1 MPEKASNQSKQPR
14 ALRGLSG
21 KVLLLTIIFVM
32 LGEVLIFV
40 PSIAN
45 FRIQWLKG
53 RIAQAEIAAL
63 AAEAAPDQILS
74 SDLRS
79 EILKGAGVL
88 VVSLQKGESRKLALR
103 SDGDYMIDA
112 NFDLRTTMWYH
123 AIKDAFGAMWAGE
136 NRIISVVDKPPN
148 MSGDLIEIAL
158 QEQPLRSAMFRY
170 GINILLLSIFL
181 SLLVAGMIFAAL
193 NWLLVKPMQRLTR
206 NMVAFGQNPEDFSR
220 IITPGMR
227 RDEIGIAERELHG
240 MQTDLASMLQQKN
253 HLAALGLAVSKVSHD
268 LRNMLTSAQL
278 ISDRL
283 SNVEDPTVK
292 RFAPKLISSLD
303 RAIEFLSQTLKFGR
317 AQELPPQ
324 REALDLSA
332 LVDEV
337 IDAGVVRNPNRIRM
351 FNNVLPDVVVD
362 ADREHLNRVLT
373 NLTRNAIQA
382 IEFLHAERSDAPD
395 GAIALQARREGSV
408 TVIEVTDN
416 GPGIPAQ
423 IRQRLFQAF
432 QSAARQGGTG
442 LGLAI
447 AAELIR
453 AHGGD
458 IQLESSTEA
467 GTCFVITIPD
477 QAVQLRT
484 GRNGDRR
491 IPPRALSGE

>member
-1 MPEKASNQSKQPR
+1 MQEQEPIRSKQPG
-14 ALRGLSG
+14 AWRGLSG

-32 LGEVLIFV
+32 LGEVLIFL

-79 EILKGAGVL
+79 EILMGAGVL

-112 NFDLRTTMWYH
+112 SFDLRSTMWYG
-123 AIKDAFGAMWAGE
+123 AIMDAFGAMWAGE
-136 NRIISVVDKPPN
+136 GRVISVTDLPPN

-158 QEQPLRSAMFRY
+158 REQPLRTAMFHY
-170 GINILLLSIFL
+170 GFNILMLSIFL

-193 NWLLVKPMQRLTR
+193 NWVLVQPMQRLTR
-206 NMVAFGQNPEDFSR
+206 NMVEFGQNPEDFSR
-220 IITPGMR
+220 IIKPGVR
-227 RDEIGIAERELHG
+227 HDEIGIAERELHD
-240 MQTDLASMLQQKN
+240 MQTELATMLQQKN

-317 AQELPPQ
+317 AQELPPK
-324 REALDLSA
+324 REKLELRELA
-332 LVDEV
+332 DEV
-337 IDAGVVRNPNRIRM
+337 IEAMVIKPSSRIRI
-351 FNNVLPDVVVD
+351 FNEVKPGLTVD
-362 ADREHLNRVLT
+362 ADREHLIRVLT
-373 NLTRNAIQA
+373 NLKRNAIQA
-382 IEFLHAERSDAPD
+382 LEFLQAERSDAPD
-395 GAIALQARREGSV
+395 GAITLEGRREGSV
-408 TVIEVTDN
+408 TVIEIRDN
-416 GPGIPAQ
+416 GPGIPEQ
-423 IRQRLFQAF
+423 VRERLFQAF

-447 AAELIR
+447 AAELVR

-458 IQLESSTEA
+458 IILQSSSDA

-477 QAVQLRT
+477 QVTQLRP
-484 GRNGDRR
+484 GR
-491 IPPRALSGE
+491 AGERKVSLKA

>member
-1 MPEKASNQSKQPR
+1 MQEQAPNRSKQPG

-32 LGEVLIFV
+32 LGEVLIFL

-79 EILKGAGVL
+79 EILMGAGVL
-88 VVSLQKGESRKLALR
+88 VVSLQKGESRQLALR
-103 SDGDYMIDA
+103 SDNDFMIDA
-112 NFDLRTTMWYH
+112 SFDLRGTMWYE
-123 AIKDAFGAMWAGE
+123 AITEAFGAMWAGE
-136 NRIISVVDKPPN
+136 SRVISVMDVPPN

-158 QEQPLRSAMFRY
+158 REQPLRDAMFRY
-170 GINILLLSIFL
+170 AINILLLSIFL
-181 SLLVAGMIFAAL
+181 SLLVAVMIFAAL
-193 NWLLVKPMQRLTR
+193 NWVLVKPMQRLTR

-220 IITPGMR
+220 IIKPGAR
-227 RDEIGIAERELHG
+227 HDEIGIAERELQT
-240 MQTDLASMLQQKN
+240 MQSELAGMLQQKN

-283 SNVEDPTVK
+283 ADVEDPTVK

-317 AQELPPQ
+317 AQELPPK
-324 REALDLSA
+324 RERLELRELA
-332 LVDEV
+332 DEV
-337 IDAGVVRNPNRIRM
+337 IEAAVVKASSRIRI
-351 FNNVLPDVVVD
+351 FNTVKPGVVVD
-362 ADREHLNRVLT
+362 ADREHLIRVLT
-373 NLTRNAIQA
+373 NLARNAIQA
-382 IEFLHAERSDAPD
+382 LEFLQAERSDAPE
-395 GAIALQARREGSV
+395 GAIMLEARREGSV
-408 TVIEVTDN
+408 AVIEVRDN
-416 GPGIPAQ
+416 GPGIPEKVRA
-423 IRQRLFQAF
+423 RLFQAF

-447 AAELIR
+447 AAELVR

-458 IQLESSTEA
+458 ITLQSSSDA

-477 QAVQLRT
+477 QVAQLRP
-484 GRNGDRR
+484 GRNGERKVSLK
-491 IPPRALSGE
+491 A

>member
-1 MPEKASNQSKQPR
+1 MQGKEQSKQPGI
-14 ALRGLSG
+14 LRGLSG

-32 LGEVLIFV
+32 LGEVLIFL

-79 EILKGAGVL
+79 EILMGAGVL

-112 NFDLRTTMWYH
+112 SFDLRTTMWYD
-123 AIKDAFGAMWAGE
+123 AIMDAFGAMWSGE
-136 NRIISVVDKPPN
+136 DRIISVVDKPPN

-158 QEQPLRSAMFRY
+158 HEEPLRTAMFRY

-193 NWLLVKPMQRLTR
+193 NWVLVKPMQRLTR
-206 NMVAFGQNPEDFSR
+206 DMVGFGQNPEDFSR
-220 IITPGMR
+220 IISPSSR
-227 RDEIGIAERELHG
+227 RDEIGIAERELRD
-240 MQTDLASMLQQKN
+240 MQTELASMLQQKN

-278 ISDRL
+278 ISDRM
-283 SNVEDPTVK
+283 SMVEDPTVK
-292 RFAPKLISSLD
+292 RFAPKLIGSLD

-317 AQELPPQ
+317 AQELPPS
-324 REALDLSA
+324 RERLGLGA

-337 IDAGVVRNPNRIRM
+337 IEAAVVKAASRIKIY
-351 FNNVLPDVVVD
+351 NHVPPSVSVD
-362 ADREHLNRVLT
+362 ADREQLIRVLT

-382 IEFLHAERSDAPD
+382 IESAQAERQDAPD
-395 GAIALQARREGSV
+395 GAITLQARREGSV
-408 TVIEVTDN
+408 AIIEIRDN
-416 GPGIPAQ
+416 GPGIPEQ
-423 IRQRLFQAF
+423 IRDKLFEAF

-447 AAELIR
+447 AAELVR

-458 IQLESSTEA
+458 IQLQSSTEA

-477 QAVQLRT
+477 QVTQLRS
-484 GRNGDRR
+484 GR
-491 IPPRALSGE
+491 SGNHKATLKA

>member
-1 MPEKASNQSKQPR
+1 MQEQEPIRSKQPG

-32 LGEVLIFV
+32 LGEVLIFL

-79 EILKGAGVL
+79 EILMGAGVL
-88 VVSLQKGESRKLALR
+88 VVSLEKGESRKLALR
-103 SDGDYMIDA
+103 SDGDFMIDA
-112 NFDLRTTMWYH
+112 SFDLRSTMWYE
-123 AIKDAFGAMWAGE
+123 AITNAFGAMLAGE
-136 NRIISVVDKPPN
+136 NRIIGVMDKPPN

-158 QEQPLRSAMFRY
+158 YEEPLRAAMFRY

-193 NWLLVKPMQRLTR
+193 NWVLVKPMQRLTR
-206 NMVAFGQNPEDFSR
+206 NMVEFGQNPEDFSR
-220 IITPGMR
+220 IIKPGAR
-227 RDEIGIAERELHG
+227 RDEIGIAEHELHD
-240 MQTDLASMLQQKN
+240 MQSELATMLQQKN

-283 SNVEDPTVK
+283 SNVEDPTVQ

-317 AQELPPQ
+317 AQELPPN
-324 REALDLSA
+324 RERLELRELA
-332 LVDEV
+332 DEV
-337 IDAGVVRNPNRIRM
+337 IETAVIKDSSRIRI
-351 FNNVLPDVVVD
+351 FNRVKPGLVVD
-362 ADREHLNRVLT
+362 ADREHLIRVLT
-373 NLTRNAIQA
+373 NLKRNAVQA
-382 IEFLHAERSDAPD
+382 LEFLQAERSDAPE
-395 GAIALQARREGSV
+395 GIITLEARREGSV
-408 TVIEVTDN
+408 TVIEIRDN
-416 GPGIPAQ
+416 GPGIPEQ
-423 IRQRLFQAF
+423 VRERLFQAF

-447 AAELIR
+447 AAELVR

-458 IQLESSTEA
+458 IILQSSSEA

-477 QAVQLRT
+477 QVTQLRP
-484 GRNGDRR
+484 GRAVERK
-491 IPPRALSGE
+491 LSLKA

>member
-1 MPEKASNQSKQPR
+1 MQRKDHSGSKQSGV
-14 ALRGLSG
+14 LRGLSG

-32 LGEVLIFV
+32 LGEVLIFL

-53 RIAQAEIAAL
+53 RIAEAEIAAL

-112 NFDLRTTMWYH
+112 SFDLRTTMWYDS
-123 AIKDAFGAMWAGE
+123 IMDAFGAMLAGE
-136 NRIISVVDKPPN
+136 SRVISVVDKPPN

-158 QEQPLRSAMFRY
+158 REQPLRTAMFHY

-181 SLLVAGMIFAAL
+181 SILVAGMIFAAL
-193 NWLLVKPMQRLTR
+193 NWVLVKPMQRITR

-220 IITPGMR
+220 IITPSKR
-227 RDEIGIAERELHG
+227 RDEIGIAERELRD
-240 MQTDLASMLQQKN
+240 MQNELASMLQQKN

-283 SNVEDPTVK
+283 SGVEDPTVK

-317 AQELPPQ
+317 AQELPPR
-324 REALDLSA
+324 REKLVLKE

-337 IDAGVVRNPNRIRM
+337 IEMAVVQASSRIM
-351 FNNVLPDVVVD
+351 IFNNVPASVPID
-362 ADREHLNRVLT
+362 ADREQLVRVLT
-373 NLTRNAIQA
+373 NLVRNAIQA
-382 IEFLHAERSDAPD
+382 IEALQGEHRETPD
-395 GAIALQARREGSV
+395 GTITLRGFREGSV
-408 TVIEVTDN
+408 TMIEIRDN
-416 GPGIPAQ
+416 GPGIPNQ
-423 IRQRLFQAF
+423 IRDRLFQAF
-432 QSAARQGGTG
+432 QSAARSGGTG

-447 AAELIR
+447 AAELVR

-458 IQLESSTEA
+458 IQLQSSTDA
-467 GTCFVITIPD
+467 GTCFVISVPD
-477 QAVQLRT
+477 HVTQLRT
-484 GRNGDRR
+484 
-491 IPPRALSGE
+491 PRSGERKASPDTQ

>member
-1 MPEKASNQSKQPR
+1 MKEQGKTKQLGV
-14 ALRGLSG
+14 LRGLSG

-32 LGEVLIFV
+32 LGEVLIFL

-79 EILKGAGVL
+79 EILMGAGVL

-112 NFDLRTTMWYH
+112 SFDLRSTMWYG
-123 AIKDAFGAMWAGE
+123 AIMDAFGAMWAGE
-136 NRIISVVDKPPN
+136 TRVISVTDKPPN

-158 QEQPLRSAMFRY
+158 REQPLRTAMFHY
-170 GINILLLSIFL
+170 GFNILLLSIFL

-193 NWLLVKPMQRLTR
+193 NWVLVKPMQRLTR
-206 NMVAFGQNPEDFSR
+206 NMVDFGQNPEDFSR
-220 IITPGMR
+220 IIKPGSR
-227 RDEIGIAERELHG
+227 RDEIGIAERELRD
-240 MQTDLASMLQQKN
+240 MQTELATMLQQKN

-278 ISDRL
+278 ISDRMA
-283 SNVEDPTVK
+283 NVEDPTVK

-317 AQELPPQ
+317 AQELPPS
-324 REALDLSA
+324 RERLDLRE

-337 IDAGVVRNPNRIRM
+337 IEAAVVQTTSRIM
-351 FNNVLPDVVVD
+351 IFNNVPPSVSVD
-362 ADREHLNRVLT
+362 ADREQLVRVLT

-382 IEFLHAERSDAPD
+382 IEFLQAERQDAPD
-395 GAIALQARREGSV
+395 GVVALQARREGSV
-408 TVIEVTDN
+408 TVIEIKDN
-416 GPGIPAQ
+416 GPGIPNQ
-423 IRQRLFQAF
+423 IRERLFQAF
-432 QSAARQGGTG
+432 QSAARLGGTG

-458 IQLESSTEA
+458 IQLQSSTDA
-467 GTCFVITIPD
+467 GTCFVVTIPD
-477 QAVQLRT
+477 QVTQLRT
-484 GRNGDRR
+484 GRG
-491 IPPRALSGE
+491 GERKISL

>member
-1 MPEKASNQSKQPR
+1 MKPLSWLSACVIAGSLAAGPIRAQPAESPPSPQAR
-14 ALRGLSG
+14 LPAAPVPSVAVIITVIAPTLALSG
-21 KVLLLTIIFVM
+21 
-32 LGEVLIFV
+32 V
-40 PSIAN
+40 P
-45 FRIQWLKG
+45 LK
-53 RIAQAEIAAL
+53 L
-63 AAEAAPDQILS
+63 CVP
-74 SDLRS
+74 
-79 EILKGAGVL
+79 
-88 VVSLQKGESRKLALR
+88 
-103 SDGDYMIDA
+103 
-112 NFDLRTTMWYH
+112 
-123 AIKDAFGAMWAGE
+123 
-136 NRIISVVDKPPN
+136 
-148 MSGDLIEIAL
+148 
-158 QEQPLRSAMFRY
+158 
-170 GINILLLSIFL
+170 
-181 SLLVAGMIFAAL
+181 
-193 NWLLVKPMQRLTR
+193 
-206 NMVAFGQNPEDFSR
+206 
-220 IITPGMR
+220 
-227 RDEIGIAERELHG
+227 
-240 MQTDLASMLQQKN
+240 
-253 HLAALGLAVSKVSHD
+253 VSKVSHD
-268 LRNMLTSAQL
+268 LRNMLSSAHL

-283 SNVEDPTVK
+283 SMAEDPTVK